1 MNSLTRMARKDDLM
15 TQPSTFILAIA
26 GSPTA
31 PSRTSA
37 LMVYAA
43 DHFARAGL
51 RALVLNVR
59 DLDAEELLHGRY
71 DGSSVR
77 AAAAQVSAARAIVL
91 ATPVYKASYTGT
103 LKTLLDLLPGDAF
116 AGKVVLP
123 VAIGGSAAHSLMIDY
138 ALRPLCAALGVYHAL
153 PGLYLVDKSLD
164 VRDGVLH
171 GFADPEAEART
182 VAALDAL
189 IHALQKA

>member
-1 MNSLTRMARKDDLM
+1 M

-43 DHFARAGL
+43 DHFARADL

-71 DGSSVR
+71 DGTSVR
-77 AAAAQVSAARAIVL
+77 AASAQVSAARALIV
-91 ATPVYKASYTGT
+91 ATPVYKAAYTGT
-103 LKTLLDLLPGDAF
+103 LKTFLDLLPGDAF
-116 AGKVVLP
+116 AGKIVLP
-123 VAIGGSAAHSLMIDY
+123 VAIGGSAAHSLMVDY
-138 ALRPLCAALGVYHAL
+138 ALRPLCAALGAYHVL

-171 GFADPEAEART
+171 GFAEPETEART
-182 VAALDAL
+182 LAALDMVVAALARS
-189 IHALQKA
+189 